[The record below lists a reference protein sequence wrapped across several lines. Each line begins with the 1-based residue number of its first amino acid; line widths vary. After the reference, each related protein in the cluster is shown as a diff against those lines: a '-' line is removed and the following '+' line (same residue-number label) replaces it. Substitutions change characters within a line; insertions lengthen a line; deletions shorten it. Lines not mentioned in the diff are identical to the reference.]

1 MSVKGI
7 ALFPAYEIALYTASF
22 AEKSSLSQAT
32 VGSLFFSLLIVVISL
47 SNKEKCTISIGKK
60 IFFDVDSYRSII
72 IGVTYSCSHT
82 SFAMR

>member
-47 SNKEKCTISIGKK
+47 SNKEKCTISEIKNN
-60 IFFDVDSYRSII
+60 FLRCRFL
-72 IGVTYSCSHT
+72 
-82 SFAMR
+82 